1 VKRQFWPGRVLAIW
15 LLVIVGALGAAG
27 TAYECTCGKGPSNE
41 QLETAPERV
50 EDGSLLGLRVNE
62 IEDLFGRPTKG
73 AIIAG
78 WDYAYFLGKDDAC
91 IDSRWLVLNFDEQQR
106 VTQAAITSD

>member
-1 VKRQFWPGRVLAIW
+1 MKRQFWPGRVLAIW

-73 AIIAG
+73 AIIA
-78 WDYAYFLGKDDAC
+78 WLGLRIFPREGRRMYRQSLAC
-91 IDSRWLVLNFDEQQR
+91 AQLR
-106 VTQAAITSD
+106 